1 MRVSKSFRVAHLN
14 YWFKP
19 HIMKNSLLLLSFLTA
34 SQALLARVTT
44 RSSLQSQH
52 LRSSNPDFDD
62 FNESSNPLSKGV
74 HSVSW
79 LPTVSTIP
87 SKPNPSSSKPSSKP
101 SSLSEESTKTTQ
113 TQTLPFFPLGATG
126 HLPLTPEVL
135 NIFEPRYRKM
145 YSDILL
151 SGSRRFVTSVSLP
164 QLKNGKQIGSNFAR
178 VGSVWYLEDLKEVSE
193 LTNDRVKFVCRHFII
208 GRCKILKVVNEG
220 DWITTISG
228 QASKDYLRVEIEDLE
243 DDEVYPEEVFESDAA
258 ELEAETERTTNS
270 FIKLVALQHSL
281 EEDVRFTKASVD
293 TLKLNQGPLR
303 SEVMKIRADS
313 VASDKED
320 SDSNSNDDDGN
331 GSGTYEQTL
340 ENFLDEDVSSIDPSI
355 MLPRQS
361 DAKKLEAEKF
371 NTIWTSIKLWSS
383 YMDQRLVARQRELQ
397 KDFQDKLLKFLTEGG
412 NVDEGKGKGKSP
424 PSRNFPGSKP
434 GMIGFNDLSP
444 ELKEEVAQLQNRIG
458 AEIEPLVLE
467 NNLTMQKLLE
477 ARRHKDRVRIFGL
490 FIEAERKRLE
500 ARSSL
505 KNIFK

>member
-1 MRVSKSFRVAHLN
+1 M
-14 YWFKP
+14 
-19 HIMKNSLLLLSFLTA
+19 
-34 SQALLARVTT
+34 
-44 RSSLQSQH
+44 
-52 LRSSNPDFDD
+52 
-62 FNESSNPLSKGV
+62 
-74 HSVSW
+74 
-79 LPTVSTIP
+79 
-87 SKPNPSSSKPSSKP
+87 
-101 SSLSEESTKTTQ
+101 
-113 TQTLPFFPLGATG
+113 
-126 HLPLTPEVL
+126 
-135 NIFEPRYRKM
+135 
-145 YSDILL
+145 
-151 SGSRRFVTSVSLP
+151 
-164 QLKNGKQIGSNFAR
+164 
-178 VGSVWYLEDLKEVSE
+178 
-193 LTNDRVKFVCRHFII
+193 
-208 GRCKILKVVNEG
+208 
-220 DWITTISG
+220 
-228 QASKDYLRVEIEDLE
+228 
-243 DDEVYPEEVFESDAA
+243 
-258 ELEAETERTTNS
+258 
-270 FIKLVALQHSL
+270 
-281 EEDVRFTKASVD
+281 D
-293 TLKLNQGPLR
+293 TLKLNQGPLRSEVMKIRADSVASDKEDSDSNSNDDDGNGSGTYEQTLENFLDEDVSSIDPSIMLPRQSDAKKLEAEKFNTIWTSIKLWSSYMDQRLVARQRELQKDFQDKLLKFLTEGGNVDEGKGKGPLR